1 MAEFSYA
8 KGRIIESIQ
17 FISEELREFEQDYA
31 GKAWQAVNMLK
42 QRMDLVIRMITEIL
56 AKEAVVSP

>member
-31 GKAWQAVNMLK
+31 GKTWQAVNMLK

-56 AKEAVVSP
+56 AKEAAVSP